1 MNRMARVE
9 FDDIFFRRETLLTAD
24 DHADIECSD
33 CIGCENSCCREL
45 SASITLDSYDMALLK
60 KGLTKSFDEF
70 LAENLV
76 ELRLINGAVVPILGN
91 KPDKSEC
98 VFLREGGRC
107 SIHPY
112 RAGICRMYPLARL
125 WQGNGNFAY
134 YLQPG
139 ECTHR
144 ATKSTKVADWL
155 GYEDTE
161 AYEKEVK
168 AYHARLKEYRMQYIS
183 ARTPEEKQKIQ
194 ENFFNRNFRE
204 DTDELQ

>member
-1 MNRMARVE
+1 MGRVE

-24 DHADIECSD
+24 DHADIECND

-45 SASITLDSYDMALLK
+45 SSSITLDSFDMALLK
-60 KGLTKSFDEF
+60 RGLGKSFDE
-70 LAENLV
+70 LLEENLS
-76 ELRLINGAVVPILGN
+76 EFKMINGAPVPILGN

-98 VFLREGGRC
+98 VFLREDGRG

-144 ATKSTKVADWL
+144 TTKSTKVADWL
-155 GYEDTE
+155 GYEDME
-161 AYEKEVK
+161 AYEKEIK
-168 AYHARLKEYRMQYIS
+168 AYHARLKEHRMQYIS
-183 ARTPEEKQKIQ
+183 ATAQEDRYRIQ
-194 ENFFNRNFRE
+194 ENFCNRNFRE
-204 DTDELQ
+204 DMYELQ